1 MHVVYIRICDQLA
14 YENGYN
20 IYKYVYSIC
29 MYVYSHT
36 NIIKDAKPI
45 ATVTTIIVHAKLL

>member
-1 MHVVYIRICDQLA
+1 MHVIYIRICDQLA

-36 NIIKDAKPI
+36 NIIKHAKPI